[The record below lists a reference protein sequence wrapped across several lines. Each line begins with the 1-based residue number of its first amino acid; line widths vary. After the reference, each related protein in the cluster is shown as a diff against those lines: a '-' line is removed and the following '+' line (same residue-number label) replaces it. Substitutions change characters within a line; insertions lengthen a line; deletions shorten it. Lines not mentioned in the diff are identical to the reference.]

1 MSGARRNGIAA
12 RMPAWLRWCV
22 LALFVAL
29 AQPAWAVRC
38 VANGGG
44 VSLTEAIG
52 NVASYPTDAPDGYVI
67 WVSPPR
73 TTTGYCYKDLGG
85 REKMYGEWIY
95 FYANPE
101 KQTPAAWG
109 LEIGI
114 RYLGEDYFG
123 RSSQPGDG
131 VQTKTYVEACTLSD
145 NDVKAGRCEKFPLS
159 ITYQVVV
166 RKRGNFVRPPSDIY
180 AVFQFDGRGGL
191 NFINPSFRYKLSGL
205 QNLKPTPCIV
215 DVKVTPEPG
224 IVKFGQVQATGNGF
238 SPSVPRKSFSL
249 ALTKQCSIPVR
260 VDGYF
265 ETSQTVQNGLL
276 VPDPKSNFGI
286 GIEDRDGKAI
296 PFNQQ
301 FMLAQM
307 PGSVNY
313 QSVTLDAVLKAFGP
327 PKIGPFNGT
336 ATIRLFIY

>member
-1 MSGARRNGIAA
+1 MSGGAV
-12 RMPAWLRWCV
+12 RMPGWLRWCV

-38 VANGGG
+38 VADGGG
-44 VSLTEAIG
+44 TMLTESIG

-85 REKMYGEWIY
+85 DMKTFGEWIY

-101 KQTPAAWG
+101 KQNPAAWG

-114 RYLGEDYFG
+114 RYLGQDYFG

-131 VQTKTYVEACTLSD
+131 VQTKTYVDPCDLSD
-145 NDVKAGRCEKFPLS
+145 AEVKAGYCQKFPLS

-166 RKRGNFVRPPSDIY
+166 RKRGTWMQPPSDIY

-191 NFINPSFRYKLSGL
+191 NYINPSFRYKLSGL
-205 QNLKPTPCIV
+205 QKLKPTPCTV
-215 DVKVTPEPG
+215 DVLVTPEPG
-224 IVKFGQVQATGNGF
+224 IVNFGQVQTSGNGF
-238 SPSVPRKSFSL
+238 LPAVPRKRFSMS
-249 ALTKQCSIPVR
+249 LTKKCSIPVR

-265 ETSQTVQNGLL
+265 EATKGTVQNGLL
-276 VPDPKSNFGI
+276 VPESKSNFGI
-286 GIEDRDGKAI
+286 GLEDSQGKPIE
-296 PFNQQ
+296 FNKQ
-301 FMLAQM
+301 FTLTQFPAN
-307 PGSVNY
+307 VTN
-313 QSVTLDAVLKAFGP
+313 QSVTLDAVLKSFGP
-327 PKIGPFNGT
+327 PKIGPFNAS
-336 ATIRLFIY
+336 ATIRIFLY

>member
-1 MSGARRNGIAA
+1 MSGMRRNAMAA
-12 RMPAWLRWCV
+12 RLPVWLRWSM
-22 LALFVAL
+22 LAVWLGL

-38 VANGGG
+38 IANEGGTM
-44 VSLTEAIG
+44 LTEAIG

-85 REKMYGEWIY
+85 DMKTFGEWIY

-101 KQTPAAWG
+101 QQNPAAWG

-114 RYLGEDYFG
+114 RYLGQDYFG

-131 VQTKTYVEACTLSD
+131 VQTTTYVEPCRLSD
-145 NDVKAGRCEKFPLS
+145 ADVKAGRCTHFPLS

-166 RKRGNFVRPPSDIY
+166 RKRGNWVQPPSDIY
-180 AVFQFDGRGGL
+180 AVFQFDGKGGL
-191 NFINPSFRYKLSGL
+191 NYINPSFRYKLSGL
-205 QNLKPTPCIV
+205 RNLKPTPCLV

-224 IVKFGQVQATGNGF
+224 VVKFGQVQATGNGF
-238 SPSVPRKSFSL
+238 SPAVPRKSFNL
-249 ALTKQCSIPVR
+249 ALTRQCNVALR

-265 ETSQTVQNGLL
+265 ETSQTVRNGLL
-276 VPDPKSNFGI
+276 VPDSNSNFGI
-286 GIEDRDGKAI
+286 GIEDRNGTAI

-301 FMLAQM
+301 FVLAQM
-307 PGSVNY
+307 PGSVNFLN
-313 QSVTLDAVLKAFGP
+313 VTLDAVLKAFGP

>member
-1 MSGARRNGIAA
+1 MSGVRRNAIAVTQ
-12 RMPAWLRWCV
+12 PAWLRWGM
-22 LALFVAL
+22 LALLIGL

-38 VANGGG
+38 IANEGGTM
-44 VSLTEAIG
+44 LTEAIG

-85 REKMYGEWIY
+85 DMKKFGEWIY

-101 KQTPAAWG
+101 QQNPAAWG

-114 RYLGEDYFG
+114 RYLGQDYFG

-131 VQTKTYVEACTLSD
+131 VQTKTYVDPCTLSD
-145 NDVKAGRCEKFPLS
+145 ADVKAGRCTRFPLS

-166 RKRGNFVRPPSDIY
+166 RKRGNWVQPPSDIY
-180 AVFQFDGRGGL
+180 AVFQFDGKGGL
-191 NFINPSFRYKLSGL
+191 NYINPSFRYKLSGL
-205 QNLKPTPCIV
+205 RNLKPTPCLV

-224 IVKFGQVQATGNGF
+224 VVKFGQVQATGNGF
-238 SPSVPRKSFSL
+238 SPAVPRKSFSL
-249 ALTKQCSIPVR
+249 ALTKQCNVALR

-265 ETSQTVQNGLL
+265 ETSQTVRNGLL
-276 VPDPKSNFGI
+276 VPDSNSNFGI
-286 GIEDRDGKAI
+286 GIEDRNGTAI

-301 FMLAQM
+301 FVLAQM

-313 QSVTLDAVLKAFGP
+313 QSVTLDAVLKAFGA

>member
-1 MSGARRNGIAA
+1 MSGARRPRAA
-12 RMPAWLRWCV
+12 GRLRAWFGWSVCV
-22 LALFVAL
+22 LLIAL

-44 VSLTEAIG
+44 TVLTESIG

-85 REKMYGEWIY
+85 SVKTFGEWIY

-101 KQTPAAWG
+101 QQNPAAWG

-114 RYLGEDYFG
+114 RYLGQDYFG

-131 VQTKTYVEACTLSD
+131 VQTSTYVQPCRLSD
-145 NDVKAGRCEKFPLS
+145 ADVRAGRCEKFPLS

-166 RKRGNFVRPPSDIY
+166 RKRGSWMQPPSDVY
-180 AVFQFDGRGGL
+180 AVFQFDGKGGL
-191 NFINPSFRYKLSGL
+191 NYINPSFRYKLSGL
-205 QNLKPTPCIV
+205 QKLKPTPCMV

-224 IVKFGQVQATGNGF
+224 VVKFGQIQATATGF
-238 SPSVPRKSFSL
+238 SPAVPRKTFSV
-249 ALTKQCSIPVR
+249 ALTKQCSVAVR

-265 ETSQTVQNGLL
+265 ETAQTVRNGLL
-276 VPDPKSNFGI
+276 VPAADSNFGI
-286 GIEDRDGKAI
+286 GIEDRNGTAI

-301 FMLAQM
+301 FVLAQM

-313 QSVTLDAVLKAFGP
+313 QSVTLDAVLKSFGA
-327 PKIGPFNGT
+327 PKIGPFTGT